1 MPAGTRSRYP
11 GASLDLLIA
20 PRFSPIHLQR
30 VGDLE
35 YFVAQQERCL
45 ARKVLEIAAKD
56 AELEEKQAELDEKDE
71 YLLEKTQEAEELQG
85 QLDAGG
91 RYGERCDCRYGD
103 YHERIESAE
112 QARDDAVRENE
123 EAQEAE
129 AAADKARLAAEDA
142 QATAEAAQDEAE
154 EAQAAAEDAQARA
167 EDAQAAAE
175 DAHAA
180 AEDALALAISEL
192 AHVRRAW
199 IAKVDELRARLRWY
213 EANVSAAPYDGTG
226 GAPKRPWEGED
237 GEPRRPLLP
246 RSFGGSDP
254 ILHALR

>member
-112 QARDDAVRENE
+112 QARDDARMR
-123 EAQEAE
+123 
-129 AAADKARLAAEDA
+129 K
-142 QATAEAAQDEAE
+142 ATAEAAQDEAE